1 MIINDSPVEVARL
14 LSLLGQ
20 ERAAVRSL
28 AETTAQLQ
36 EIQDAKLRLA
46 AMNGP
51 ALRAGLRRRARSL

>member
-14 LSLLGQ
+14 FSLLGQ
-20 ERAAVRSL
+20 EPAAVRRLSD
-28 AETTAQLQ
+28 TTKLQ

>member
-51 ALRAGLRRRARSL
+51 ALRADLRRRARSL

>member
-14 LSLLGQ
+14 FSLLGQ
-20 ERAAVRSL
+20 VPAAVRRLSD
-28 AETTAQLQ
+28 TTKLQ